1 MGSAVLTSNRR
12 ETMSKTYTLGT
23 LGRGGR
29 PVNFAG
35 GKLFESMD
43 NGEFKSKAEAR
54 RAAAEVAQAWA
65 CDSEDGVCDVG
76 IVVSADEDSM
86 PDLLTVA
93 TATRGRKTVRWS

>member
-1 MGSAVLTSNRR
+1 
-12 ETMSKTYTLGT
+12 MSKTYTIGT
-23 LGRGGR
+23 LGQGGR

-35 GKLFESMD
+35 GEIFEAMD

-54 RAAAEVAQAWA
+54 KAAAEVAQMWA
-65 CDSEDGVCDVG
+65 RDSEDGVCDVA
-76 IVVSADEDSM
+76 IVVSTDEDSI